1 VSEDGAR
8 DRLIKAA
15 FTEFA
20 ANGYD
25 ATTVEQIA
33 AAAQVSRRTFFRYF
47 ATKED
52 VIFPEHDRL
61 RSEVAADLERRRTQP
76 PLAAVCGSVRLVLD
90 DYVRH
95 REVSLLR
102 FALTRNVTA
111 LRDRE
116 ITSVHRYQRLFARHL
131 REHLDVTDP
140 LITEIMA
147 VAVVTAHNSVLRE
160 WLLTGANGDPAAH
173 LTGALREV
181 QTLFAT
187 ADATAVP
194 ANSAVAVFTLDTPVP
209 DIIDAIHG
217 LTAHH
222 DRGRT

>member
-76 PLAAVCGSVRLVLD
+76 PLTAVCGSVGLVLD

-95 REVSLLR
+95 RDVSLLR

-116 ITSVHRYQRLFARHL
+116 ITSVHRYQRLFARYL
-131 REHLDVTDP
+131 RQRLDDSDS
-140 LITEIMA
+140 LMTEIMA
-147 VAVVTAHNSVLRE
+147 VSVVTAHNNVLRE
-160 WLLTGANGDPAAH
+160 WLLAGADGDPSPA
-173 LTGALREV
+173 LTGALRDV
-181 QTLFAT
+181 QDLFAT
-187 ADATAVP
+187 AEAAALP

-209 DIIDAIHG
+209 DIIHAIHG

-222 DRGRT
+222 DRGTT